1 MNVNTSQIKKQ
12 LLDELATLRARVK
25 ELEKAGGGTEQTKG
39 ERKKIQPRFQDI
51 LDAQDELI
59 SRFFPD
65 GTLAYVNRA
74 YREHSDPRGE
84 GLISRN
90 FMELLPKRTRA
101 AVRKQLSM
109 LSPEVPVTTYDQRN
123 VGPGGAVTWQ
133 EWTNRGIF
141 DDEGQLV
148 EIQSVGR
155 DITQRKQAEL
165 ALWRSEK
172 QYRAVVETQN
182 ELICRH
188 LPDCTFSFVNEAHC
202 RYFGLKR
209 EEIIGRNFL
218 TFTVK
223 EDHKAILKRIASL
236 SPEHPVNTHEERV
249 VIPGGEQRWQE
260 WSNRGI
266 FDEWGRLVEVQSVGR
281 DITQRKKAELALT
294 ASEKDLRAQKA
305 ILERKNIALREI
317 LDQIEIEKKEIKD
330 AVIAN
335 LDTLLFPILQ
345 KLKSE
350 GPQSHSKYI
359 HLLERSLEGLASSFG
374 RKISQTSLKLTP
386 REIDICNMIKNGLS
400 SKEIAGLLYLSLKT
414 ISLHRQNIRRKC
426 KIRNQKINLATFLQ
440 SL

>member
-1 MNVNTSQIKKQ
+1 MQTEKEHIE
-12 LLDELATLRARVK
+12 DPATLRSRVR
-25 ELEKAGGGTEQTKG
+25 ELERDRGGAGRTKG
-39 ERKKIQPRFQDI
+39 ERRKSRPQFRDI

-59 SRFFPD
+59 SRFLPD
-65 GTLAYVNRA
+65 GTLTFVNRA
-74 YREHSDPRGE
+74 YREYSDPGSK
-84 GLISRN
+84 GLIGRN

-109 LSPEVPVTTYDQRN
+109 LSPEVVVTTYDQRN
-123 VGPGGAVTWQ
+123 VEPGGAITWQ
-133 EWTNRGIF
+133 KWTNRGIF
-141 DDEGQLV
+141 DDAGGLI

-165 ALWRSEK
+165 AFRRSEK

-218 TFTVK
+218 IFTVK

-236 SPEHPVNTHEERV
+236 SPEHPVNIHEERV
-249 VIPGGEQRWQE
+249 VIPGGEHRWQE

-281 DITQRKKAELALT
+281 DITQRKKAERALK
-294 ASEKDLRAQKA
+294 ASEKELRVQKA
-305 ILERKNIALREI
+305 ILEQKNITLREI

-330 AVIAN
+330 DVIASI
-335 LDTLLFPILQ
+335 DTLLFPIIQ

-350 GPQSHSKYI
+350 GPKTHSKYI
-359 HLLERSLEGLASSFG
+359 NLLERSLEGLASSFG

-414 ISLHRQNIRRKC
+414 INRHRQNIRRKC
-426 KIRNQKINLATFLQ
+426 NIRNQKINLATFLQ